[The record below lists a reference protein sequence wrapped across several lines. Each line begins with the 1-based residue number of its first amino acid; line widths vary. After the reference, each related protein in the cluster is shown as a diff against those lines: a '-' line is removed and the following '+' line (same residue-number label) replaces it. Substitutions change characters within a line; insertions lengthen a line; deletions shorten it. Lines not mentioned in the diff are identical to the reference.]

1 MTKVPVDD
9 ASCATA
15 AMGVELFLSR
25 LWHTIAHSSLAKRGE
40 KGKLEPAMRTAAEIA
55 GVIAALLFVLPVAVD
70 LLIAVLVAAGLA
82 SLGDRRTARRV
93 LKQAFVNLFRR
104 MRGLEPVD

>member
-1 MTKVPVDD
+1 
-9 ASCATA
+9 
-15 AMGVELFLSR
+15 MGVELFLSR
-25 LWHTIAHSSLAKRGE
+25 LWHTIAHSSLAKRGK

-93 LKQAFVNLFRR
+93 LKQAFANLFRR